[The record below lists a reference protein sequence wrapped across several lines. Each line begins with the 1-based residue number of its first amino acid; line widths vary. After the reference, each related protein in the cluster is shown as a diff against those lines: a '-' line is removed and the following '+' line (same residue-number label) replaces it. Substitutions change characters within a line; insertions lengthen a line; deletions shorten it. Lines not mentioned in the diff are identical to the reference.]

1 MTTFY
6 NFTLKTETSW
16 AKKVVK
22 HILQTWNTNDVSV
35 YIWFIHSRTKNFK
48 KHVNVKKNNLK
59 YTKFTIKSKI
69 IQIESKIRSTS

>member
-6 NFTLKTETSW
+6 SFTLKTETSW

-35 YIWFIHSRTKNFK
+35 YVWFIHSRTKNFK

-59 YTKFTIKSKI
+59 YTKFTIKN
-69 IQIESKIRSTS
+69 